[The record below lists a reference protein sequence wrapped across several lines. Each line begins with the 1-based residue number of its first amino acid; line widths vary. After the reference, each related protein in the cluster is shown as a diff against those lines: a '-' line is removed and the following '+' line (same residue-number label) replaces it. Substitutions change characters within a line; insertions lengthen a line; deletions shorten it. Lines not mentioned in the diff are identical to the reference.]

1 MAKSGETSEYGAFM
15 NGIGLN
21 WRNSHHRGLTGEILG
36 QIFTNIY
43 DLYIFLP
50 AVLVVNKA
58 SKRPSEPFFQLGR
71 DYGAYNPKKQSDAVF
86 FEMMKT
92 KVFASAKRP
101 AVWAWHDELGA

>member
-15 NGIGLN
+15 NDIGLN

-43 DLYIFLP
+43 DRYIFLP

-58 SKRPSEPFFQLGR
+58 SKRPSEPFSNWAATMGPMTQ
-71 DYGAYNPKKQSDAVF
+71 KKQSDAVF
-86 FEMMKT
+86 FEMVKT

-101 AVWAWHDELGA
+101 AVWEWDELGA